1 MIEFMSTLILIW
13 YFFFILAWISYAIS
27 IYNFYCYNLM
37 AIFTLWCKIDCHTS
51 IFSVP
56 MSHHKNMDKQVR
68 IAICVSFVM
77 QKRSKGGLRCLQ
89 NLPSFHVPAL
99 SSVEN
104 IQRAFM
110 INCSADRYCKISF
123 PWLIHEKNEIK
134 MLSTANFNNQQ
145 EIPVVTIDFVINLTF
160 WHFVI
165 QLIWYWLQSKL
176 LIRLNEKRT

>member
-1 MIEFMSTLILIW
+1 MIEFMSTLILIC

-68 IAICVSFVM
+68 IVICVSFVM
-77 QKRSKGGLRCLQ
+77 QKRSKGGLRCVQ

-110 INCSADRYCKISF
+110 INCSADWYWKISF

-134 MLSTANFNNQQ
+134 MLSTANFNNPCGNNWFCNQFN
-145 EIPVVTIDFVINLTF
+145 VLTFRHSINLILTAIKVADSF
-160 WHFVI
+160 ERKENV
-165 QLIWYWLQSKL
+165 
-176 LIRLNEKRT
+176 N